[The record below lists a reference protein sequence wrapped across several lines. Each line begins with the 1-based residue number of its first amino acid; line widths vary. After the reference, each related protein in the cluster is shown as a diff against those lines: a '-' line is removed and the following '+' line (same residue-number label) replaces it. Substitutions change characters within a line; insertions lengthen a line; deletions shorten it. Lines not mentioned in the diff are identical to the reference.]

1 MLRVTAISGFTFQS
15 LYFPLFGNPKSQIKN
30 FQLEGK
36 RFEFGTRR
44 GASAP
49 AKVAFMASQFD
60 ASEFIDADFQSARK
74 AAVAG
79 PAVGTA
85 SRAPS
90 REEVDSKVGDMHN
103 KLAELKRAQQELERE
118 RASLEEIRR
127 KQTEFSTGRAEM
139 LEYLTR
145 GIGLLEE
152 AEFAARREAEQMGKT
167 LNDFRDALAKVQAIN
182 EEAWARDNLTV
193 ELSRANTT
201 IENARMEWNSAR
213 LKFPVL
219 DGALTPADSPA
230 TTPEQA
236 AAPAPF
242 VQPRTYG
249 EMCKMGLA
257 LTWPI
262 VLVALA
268 IFIVLLLR

>member
-1 MLRVTAISGFTFQS
+1 
-15 LYFPLFGNPKSQIKN
+15 
-30 FQLEGK
+30 
-36 RFEFGTRR
+36 
-44 GASAP
+44 
-49 AKVAFMASQFD
+49 
-60 ASEFIDADFQSARK
+60 
-74 AAVAG
+74 
-79 PAVGTA
+79 
-85 SRAPS
+85 
-90 REEVDSKVGDMHN
+90 
-103 KLAELKRAQQELERE
+103 
-118 RASLEEIRR
+118 
-127 KQTEFSTGRAEM
+127 
-139 LEYLTR
+139 
-145 GIGLLEE
+145 
-152 AEFAARREAEQMGKT
+152 MGKT

-219 DGALTPADSPA
+219 DGAMTPADAPA
-230 TTPEQA
+230 TAPEQT

>member
-1 MLRVTAISGFTFQS
+1 
-15 LYFPLFGNPKSQIKN
+15 
-30 FQLEGK
+30 
-36 RFEFGTRR
+36 
-44 GASAP
+44 
-49 AKVAFMASQFD
+49 MASQFD
-60 ASEFIDADFQSARK
+60 ASEFIDDDFQSLRK
-74 AAVAG
+74 AAHAAAPVGAAG
-79 PAVGTA
+79 DNK
-85 SRAPS
+85 APS
-90 REEVDSKVGDMHN
+90 REEVDSKVGEMHN

-118 RASLEEIRR
+118 RSALEEIRR
-127 KQTEFSTGRAEM
+127 RQTEFTTGRQEM

-145 GIGLLEE
+145 GVGLLEE
-152 AEFAARREAEQMGKT
+152 AEFAARRDAEQMSGT
-167 LNDFRDALAKVQAIN
+167 LTDFREALTKVQSIN
-182 EEAWARDNLTV
+182 EESWARDNLTV
-193 ELSRANTT
+193 ELSRANTV

-219 DGALTPADSPA
+219 DGAMKAQPEASPEEA
-230 TTPEQA
+230 V
-236 AAPAPF
+236 APAPF